1 MEKTALVVDNDF
13 FFVEFLGELLE
24 KRNYKVIKAY
34 DGKEAISKIESE
46 IIDIMFADIVMPK
59 INGPELIKFVRMRYE
74 ENCFPIVAVSG
85 IIIEHLGTLDKI
97 GADYY
102 IAKGP
107 IEKMATMF
115 NDFMNTMESNSASSS
130 PACDIIKLGTVFPR
144 RESIDLIDSL
154 QFQKSIIECIGIG
167 VVILDSDTRILEINS
182 LSSSIL
188 KRSYDELLN
197 RPIVSI
203 FPDSE
208 KHKLVNALKEVVH
221 NRELD
226 KVIFVAEMDYNKIK
240 IIVSQ
245 MIVAD
250 NKIGWVLALEDY
262 NKWEEQ
268 V

>member
-24 KRNYKVIKAY
+24 KRGYIVIKAY

-46 IIDIMFADIVMPK
+46 TIDIMFADIVMPK
-59 INGPELIKFVRMRYE
+59 INGPELIKFVRMRFE
-74 ENCFPIVAVSG
+74 DNCFPIVAVSG

-107 IEKMATMF
+107 IEKMANMF
-115 NDFMNTMESNSASSS
+115 NDFMNTIESNSTPPGHAG
-130 PACDIIKLGTVFPR
+130 DIIKTGTVFPR

-167 VVILDSDTRILEINS
+167 VIVLDSDTRIIEINPFVTR
-182 LSSSIL
+182 IL
-188 KRSYDELLN
+188 NKSYAELLN
-197 RPIVSI
+197 RPIISI
-203 FPDSE
+203 FPDGE
-208 KHKLVNALKEVVH
+208 KHKLVNALKKVVH
-221 NRELD
+221 NSELD
-226 KVIFVAEMDYNKIK
+226 KAIFVAEMDYNKLR

-262 NKWEEQ
+262 DKWEEQ